1 MPRGRKL
8 GSKGKNNAEKE
19 VLRQFLREKV
29 AREWGPMLDAQID
42 QAKGLKYLVVRDKK
56 TGKFLRVSE
65 VRAKAKCAEG
75 EEQIEVWEKDP
86 STQAFDSLANRTID
100 KPAET
105 IEGSMQFP
113 GGLTIKWEGD

>member
-29 AREWGPMLDAQID
+29 AREWGSMLDAQID

-65 VRAKAKCAEG
+65 VRAKCAEG

-86 STQAFDSLANRTID
+86 STQAFDSLANRTIG